1 MDNARSTASALK
13 PASPLS
19 FTDDDLQLPVLRE
32 HLEHYRRWQ
41 AEAFLEGQ
49 PVHTLLLT
57 RSDYIDQL
65 LIRLWQFFSFDEVAD
80 FALVAVGGYGRRELH
95 PLSDIDILL
104 LSRAPLPEALTPKIG
119 EFIAVLWDLKLTVG
133 HSVRTLDECIREGLG
148 DLTVATNLIESRLIC
163 GTLPLFLQLQ
173 RQIFN
178 DSFWPSPRFF
188 AAKLAEQKERHAR
201 YHSTSYN
208 LEPDIKSS
216 PGGLR
221 DIHTLL
227 WVARRHFGATSL
239 YEMAGSGFLTDAE
252 REELNE
258 CLDMLWRIRFALHLS
273 LSRYD
278 NRLLFDRQLS
288 VAEQLGYDGE
298 HNQPVERMMKA
309 YYRVTRRVSEL
320 NEMLLQLF
328 DEAILHAGH
337 HDTPKPLDK
346 DFQLYG
352 HRIGL
357 IRDSLFSE
365 DPAAIM
371 RMFYRMACDDTITGI
386 HSGTLRQL
394 RHARRHLSRPLM
406 EYPEAR
412 ELFIAILRHP
422 RGVSAAFVPMHRHG
436 VLGAYMPL
444 WGNIVGQMQ
453 FDLFHA
459 YTVDEHTLRVLGKI
473 DTFRLES
480 ERVNHPVCVDVW
492 PKLPQPEL
500 LRLAALF
507 HDIAKG
513 RQGDHAVL
521 GAADAREFCEYHGL
535 NEADTDLVSW
545 LVEKHLLMS
554 VTAQRRDI
562 QDPEVIRTF
571 AGEVQS
577 TERLRYL
584 ICLTVADIWATNASL
599 WNGWRRSL
607 LRELFIST
615 ENQLL
620 RGVHNK
626 PNLRQRIRHH
636 RDRAL
641 ALLRQDGAD
650 EQKLNRF
657 WSRCHADYFLR
668 HTPEQLAWHAGA
680 LLKNDM
686 ASPLILISNQR
697 SHGGSEIF
705 IWCND
710 RPSLFASVVSE
721 LDRRN
726 LSVQNAQIF
735 TNRDNMAMDSFVVL
749 EPDGKPLAADRH
761 DTIRK
766 ALARAV
772 TTDYVPNHRTRTA
785 PAKLR
790 HFDVPTRVKFI
801 HNKRGLRS
809 YMELYALDK
818 PGLLAQVGQIFAGL
832 GLQLHGARITT
843 TGEKVEDI
851 FILTDKDNKA
861 LDKNIQEELTE
872 RLTKALNSKDKTE

>member
-1 MDNARSTASALK
+1 MDIARSAAPALK

-32 HLEHYRRWQ
+32 HLEHYHRWQ
-41 AEAFLEGQ
+41 SEAFREGQ
-49 PVHTLLLT
+49 PVHSLLLT

-65 LIRLWQFFSFDEVAD
+65 LIRLWQFAGFEDIAGFS
-80 FALVAVGGYGRRELH
+80 LIAVGGYGRRELH
-95 PLSDIDILL
+95 PLSDVDILL
-104 LSRAPLPEALTPKIG
+104 LSEAPLPEALTPKIG
-119 EFIAVLWDLKLTVG
+119 EFIALLWDLKLVVG
-133 HSVRTLDECIREGLG
+133 HSVRNLDECIREGLN
-148 DLTVATNLIESRLIC
+148 DLTIATNLIESRLIC
-163 GTLPLFLQLQ
+163 GSLPLFLQLQ
-173 RQIFN
+173 KRVFN
-178 DSFWPSPRFF
+178 DDFWPSPRFF
-188 AAKLAEQKERHAR
+188 AAKLEEQNARHAR

-239 YEMAGSGFLTDAE
+239 TEMAGSGFLTNAE

-258 CLDMLWRIRFALHLS
+258 CLDTLWRIRFALHLS
-273 LSRYD
+273 LTRYD

-298 HNQPVERMMKA
+298 RNQPVERMMKA

-328 DEAILHAGH
+328 DEAILHSGH
-337 HDTPKPLDK
+337 HDAPCPLDNE
-346 DFQLYG
+346 FQLYG

-357 IRDSLFSE
+357 IDSDTFSH

-371 RMFYRMACDDTITGI
+371 RMFYLMACDERITGI
-386 HSGTLRQL
+386 DSATLRQL
-394 RHARRHLSRPLM
+394 RHARRHLTRPLM
-406 EYPEAR
+406 EYPQAR
-412 ELFIAILRHP
+412 KLFIAILRHP

-436 VLGAYMPL
+436 VLSAYMPL
-444 WGNIVGQMQ
+444 WSNIVGQMQ

-473 DTFRLES
+473 DTFKRES
-480 ERVNHPVCVDVW
+480 ERVNHPVCVDVY
-492 PKLPQPEL
+492 PALAQPEL

-513 RQGDHAVL
+513 RQGDHAVV
-521 GAADAREFCEYHGL
+521 GAADARQFCEYHSL
-535 NEADTDLVSW
+535 SEEDTDLVSW
-545 LVEKHLLMS
+545 LVEQHLLMS

-571 AGEVQS
+571 ADEVR
-577 TERLRYL
+577 TVDRLRYL

-599 WNGWRRSL
+599 WNSWRRSL
-607 LRELFIST
+607 LQELFIST

-641 ALLRQDGAD
+641 ALLRQYGTD
-650 EQKLNRF
+650 EQRLQLL

-668 HTPEQLAWHAGA
+668 HTPEQLAWHAKA
-680 LLKNDM
+680 LISHDTD
-686 ASPLILISNQR
+686 SPLILISNQR

-705 IWCND
+705 IWCHD

-749 EPDGKPLAADRH
+749 EPDGKQLAADRH
-761 DTIRK
+761 ECIRH
-766 ALARAV
+766 ALAAAV
-772 TTDYVPNHRTRTA
+772 TTDFIPNHRTRTA

-790 HFDVPTRVKFI
+790 HFDVPTRIRFI

-832 GLQLHGARITT
+832 ALQLHGARITT

-861 LDKNIQEELTE
+861 LNKNIQEELAK